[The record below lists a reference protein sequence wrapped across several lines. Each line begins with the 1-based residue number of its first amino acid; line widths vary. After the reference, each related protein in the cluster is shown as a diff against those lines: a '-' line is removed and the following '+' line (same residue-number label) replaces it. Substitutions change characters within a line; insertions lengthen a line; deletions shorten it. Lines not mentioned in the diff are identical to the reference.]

1 MKVDPH
7 KGTWNSQTDVKEKIL
22 KVSREK
28 KKKSR
33 VKNLLLEPLATALE
47 TRRQ

>member
-7 KGTWNSQTDVKEKIL
+7 KGTWNSQTEVKEKIL

-28 KKKSR
+28 KKIQN
-33 VKNLLLEPLATALE
+33 KNLLLEPLATALE